1 MAVEET
7 SLKIL
12 KDAFHQFNTT
22 SSELEK
28 SYRLLKEEVIDL
40 KKELQKT
47 QDEKEVLR
55 EQAERN
61 HRLAAVG
68 EMSAKM
74 AHELRNP
81 LGSIELFASLL
92 QKEVEKH
99 TRNPEKIAW
108 AKHLLNAVKNMDHSI
123 TNLLFFTRKP
133 QAILK
138 SVDLGQI
145 ISELIGFTQYL
156 FREHHVEVFQKIDP
170 ELTDIFC
177 DEDLIK
183 QVLINLILNAMD
195 AMPQGGA
202 LKITAHSTHDMPEE
216 VLITI
221 SDTGLGIPEDALPL
235 IFDPFFSTKT
245 TGAGLGLAIAQNA
258 VTAHQGVIY
267 VNNRKD
273 RGVTFTIRLPKH
285 KEGRHAV

>member
-7 SLKIL
+7 QAKIL
-12 KDAFHQFNTT
+12 EEAFQQFNAT

-28 SYRLLKEEVIDL
+28 SYRLLKKEVTDL
-40 KKELQKT
+40 KKKLQKT
-47 QDEKEVLR
+47 QDEKETLR

-92 QKEVEKH
+92 QKEVAKH
-99 TRNPEKIAW
+99 TQNPEKIAW
-108 AKHLLNAVKNMDHSI
+108 AKHLLSAVKGMDYSI
-123 TNLLFFTRKP
+123 SNLLFFTRKP
-133 QAILK
+133 KAIIK
-138 SVDLGQI
+138 PVDLSLIICELMDFVEHLFQQHQI
-145 ISELIGFTQYL
+145 
-156 FREHHVEVFQKIDP
+156 EVFQKIDP
-170 ELTDIFC
+170 ELTEIFC
-177 DEDLIK
+177 DGDLIK
-183 QVLINLILNAMD
+183 QVLLNLILNAID

-202 LKITAHSTHDMPEE
+202 LKITAYRTHDTTEE
-216 VLITI
+216 IFIAV
-221 SDTGLGIPEDALPL
+221 SDTGAGIPEAVLPK

-258 VTAHQGVIY
+258 VSAHEGVIC
-267 VNNRKD
+267 VKNRKD

-285 KEGRHAV
+285 EEGRHAK

>member
-7 SLKIL
+7 PVKIL
-12 KDAFHQFNTT
+12 EEAFHKFNTT

-28 SYRLLKEEVIDL
+28 SYRFLKKEVTDL

-47 QDEKEVLR
+47 QHEKEALR

-81 LGSIELFASLL
+81 LGSIELFAALL

-99 TRNPEKIAW
+99 TQNPEKIAW

-123 TNLLFFTRKP
+123 TNLLLFTRKP
-133 QAILK
+133 QAMLK
-138 SVDLGQI
+138 SVDLGQT
-145 ISELIGFTQYL
+145 ISEVIDFTQNL

-183 QVLINLILNAMD
+183 QVLLNLILNAMD

-202 LKITAHSTHDMPEE
+202 LKVTAHSTHDMPEE
-216 VLITI
+216 VLITV
-221 SDTGLGIPEDALPL
+221 SDTGTGIPEDALPL

-258 VTAHQGVIY
+258 IAAHQGVIC
-267 VNNRKD
+267 VTNRKD

-285 KEGRHAV
+285 KEGRHAK